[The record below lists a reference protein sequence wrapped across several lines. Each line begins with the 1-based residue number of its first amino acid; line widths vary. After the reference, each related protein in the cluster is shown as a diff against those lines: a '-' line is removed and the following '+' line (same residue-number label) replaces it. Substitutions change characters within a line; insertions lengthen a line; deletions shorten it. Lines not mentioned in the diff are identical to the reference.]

1 MTTINDI
8 QDLVRI
14 IEEHPE
20 WRGELQR
27 VLLTQQLLEVP
38 ERLDRLEATVEVLAE
53 TAAALVQHAE
63 ASNARLDS
71 IERSVDALL
80 KHAEATDKTLD
91 TLLKHAEATDKTLDT
106 LLKHAEAT
114 DKTLDTLLKHAEA
127 TDKTLDTL
135 LKHAEATNK
144 RLDGLEFRM
153 DGVEIR
159 LGDVE
164 TRLGDVETRLGRVE
178 ETTNALRGDVLEV
191 RLTNK
196 IPPLVSRHFDVRR
209 IYPVW
214 SDGFL
219 PENSR
224 IQGFQATVEEAT
236 DNGQITDDDETRLRV
251 TDLIVRSQ
259 RKSDGSTLWF
269 AVEASGVIGEEDI
282 VRAKQ
287 SSDVLKKI
295 YNQDA
300 IPLVYGYQI
309 SDADR
314 DLANELQVPV
324 FLDPDRR

>member
-1 MTTINDI
+1 MTTVNDI

-20 WRGELQR
+20 WRSELQR

-38 ERLDRLEATVEVLAE
+38 DRLDRLTATVEVLAD
-53 TAAALVQHAE
+53 TAAALLQHAE
-63 ASNARLDS
+63 ATNTRLSS
-71 IERSVDALL
+71 IEQSV
-80 KHAEATDKTLD
+80 EA
-91 TLLKHAEATDKTLDT
+91 
-106 LLKHAEAT
+106 
-114 DKTLDTLLKHAEA
+114 
-127 TDKTLDTL
+127 L

-144 RLDGLEFRM
+144 RLDNLEVRM
-153 DGVEIR
+153 DGVETR
-159 LGDVE
+159 LDGVETRLSDVE

-219 PENSR
+219 PANPR
-224 IQGFQATVEEAT
+224 IQEFQTSVEGAT
-236 DNGQITDDDETRLRV
+236 DEGKITDDDETRLKV
-251 TDLIVRSQ
+251 TDLVVRSQ

-282 VRAKQ
+282 TRAKQ
-287 SSDVLKKI
+287 SSDVLRKV

-300 IPLVYGYQI
+300 MPLVYGYHI
-309 SDADR
+309 SDTDR
-314 DLANELQVPV
+314 DLANQLDVRV

>member
-38 ERLDRLEATVEVLAE
+38 ERLDRLTATVEVLAD
-53 TAAALVQHAE
+53 TTAALVRHAE
-63 ASNARLDS
+63 ATNTRLDG
-71 IERSVDALL
+71 IERSFEALL

-106 LLKHAEAT
+106 LLKHAEV
-114 DKTLDTLLKHAEA
+114 
-127 TDKTLDTL
+127 
-135 LKHAEATNK
+135 TNK

-153 DGVEIR
+153 DGVETR

-164 TRLGDVETRLGRVE
+164 TRMGDVETRLGRVE
-178 ETTNALRGDVLEV
+178 DTTNALRGDVLEV

-214 SDGFL
+214 SHGFL
-219 PENSR
+219 PENPR
-224 IQGFQATVEEAT
+224 IQGFQETVEEAT
-236 DNGQITDDDETRLRV
+236 DDGQITDDDETRLRV

-309 SDADR
+309 SDAEI
-314 DLANELQVPV
+314 DLADELQVPV

>member
-1 MTTINDI
+1 MTTVNDI

-20 WRGELQR
+20 WRSELQR

-38 ERLDRLEATVEVLAE
+38 DRLDRLTATVEVLAD
-53 TAAALVQHAE
+53 TAAALLQHAE
-63 ASNARLDS
+63 ATNTRLSS
-71 IERSVDALL
+71 IEQSV
-80 KHAEATDKTLD
+80 EA
-91 TLLKHAEATDKTLDT
+91 
-106 LLKHAEAT
+106 
-114 DKTLDTLLKHAEA
+114 
-127 TDKTLDTL
+127 L

-144 RLDGLEFRM
+144 RLDNLEVRM
-153 DGVEIR
+153 DGVETR
-159 LGDVE
+159 LDGVETRLSDVE
-164 TRLGDVETRLGRVE
+164 TRLGDLETRLGRVE

-219 PENSR
+219 PANPR
-224 IQGFQATVEEAT
+224 IQEFQTSVEGAT
-236 DNGQITDDDETRLRV
+236 DEGKITDDDETRLKV
-251 TDLIVRSQ
+251 TDLVVRSQ

-282 VRAKQ
+282 TRAKQ
-287 SSDVLKKI
+287 SSDVLRKV

-300 IPLVYGYQI
+300 MPLVYGYHI
-309 SDADR
+309 SDTDR
-314 DLANELQVPV
+314 DLANQLDVRV

>member
-71 IERSVDALL
+71 IERSIDA
-80 KHAEATDKTLD
+80 
-91 TLLKHAEATDKTLDT
+91 
-106 LLKHAEAT
+106 
-114 DKTLDTLLKHAEA
+114 LLKHAEA

-164 TRLGDVETRLGRVE
+164 TRLGRVE

-196 IPPLVSRHFDVRR
+196 IPPLVSRQFDVRR

-224 IQGFQATVEEAT
+224 IQGFQSTVEEAT

-300 IPLVYGYQI
+300 MPLVYGYQI

-314 DLANELQVPV
+314 DLADELQVPV

>member
-1 MTTINDI
+1 MTTVNDI

-20 WRGELQR
+20 WRSELQR

-38 ERLDRLEATVEVLAE
+38 DRLDRLTATVEVLAD
-53 TAAALVQHAE
+53 TAAALLQHAE
-63 ASNARLDS
+63 ATNTRLSN
-71 IERSVDALL
+71 IEQSV
-80 KHAEATDKTLD
+80 EA
-91 TLLKHAEATDKTLDT
+91 

-144 RLDGLEFRM
+144 RLDNLEIRM
-153 DGVEIR
+153 DG
-159 LGDVE
+159 VE
-164 TRLGDVETRLGRVE
+164 TRLGDVEIRLGRVE

-219 PENSR
+219 PANPR
-224 IQGFQATVEEAT
+224 IQEFQTSVEGAT
-236 DNGQITDDDETRLRV
+236 DDGKITDDDETRLKV
-251 TDLIVRSQ
+251 TDLVVRSQ

-282 VRAKQ
+282 TRAKQ
-287 SSDVLKKI
+287 SSDVLRKV

-300 IPLVYGYQI
+300 MPLVYGYHI
-309 SDADR
+309 SDTDR
-314 DLANELQVPV
+314 DLANQLNVRV

>member
-38 ERLDRLEATVEVLAE
+38 ERLDRLTSTVEVLAD

-63 ASNARLDS
+63 ATNTRLNS
-71 IERSVDALL
+71 IEQSI
-80 KHAEATDKTLD
+80 EA
-91 TLLKHAEATDKTLDT
+91 
-106 LLKHAEAT
+106 
-114 DKTLDTLLKHAEA
+114 LLKHAEA

-144 RLDGLEFRM
+144 RLDGLEFHM
-153 DGVEIR
+153 DR
-159 LGDVE
+159 
-164 TRLGDVETRLGRVE
+164 VETRLGRVE

-196 IPPLVSRHFDVRR
+196 IPPLVSRHFNVRR

-219 PENSR
+219 PENPR

-236 DNGQITDDDETRLRV
+236 DDGQISDDDETRLRV

-309 SDADR
+309 SDSGR
-314 DLANELQVPV
+314 DLADELQVPV

>member
-38 ERLDRLEATVEVLAE
+38 ERLDRLAATVEVLAD

-63 ASNARLDS
+63 ATSTRLDS

-80 KHAEATDKTLD
+80 KHAEAT
-91 TLLKHAEATDKTLDT
+91 
-106 LLKHAEAT
+106 
-114 DKTLDTLLKHAEA
+114 
-127 TDKTLDTL
+127 
-135 LKHAEATNK
+135 NK
-144 RLDGLEFRM
+144 RLDSLEFRM
-153 DGVEIR
+153 DR
-159 LGDVE
+159 VE
-164 TRLGDVETRLGRVE
+164 TRLDGVETRLGRVE
-178 ETTNALRGDVLEV
+178 ETTNSLRGDVLEW

-219 PENSR
+219 PENPR
-224 IQGFQATVEEAT
+224 IQGFQTTVEEAT
-236 DNGQITDDDETRLRV
+236 DNGQISDDDETRLRV

-300 IPLVYGYQI
+300 MPLVYGYQI

-314 DLANELQVPV
+314 DLADELQVPV

>member
-1 MTTINDI
+1 MTTVNDI

-38 ERLDRLEATVEVLAE
+38 DRLDKLEATVEVLAE

-63 ASNARLDS
+63 ATNARLDR
-71 IERSVDALL
+71 IEQSVDA
-80 KHAEATDKTLD
+80 
-91 TLLKHAEATDKTLDT
+91 
-106 LLKHAEAT
+106 
-114 DKTLDTLLKHAEA
+114 
-127 TDKTLDTL
+127 L

-144 RLDGLEFRM
+144 RLDSLEFRM
-153 DGVEIR
+153 DRVEIR
-159 LGDVE
+159 LD
-164 TRLGDVETRLGRVE
+164 RVE
-178 ETTNALRGDVLEV
+178 ETTNALRGDVLEW

-224 IQGFQATVEEAT
+224 IQGFQTTVEEAT
-236 DNGQITDDDETRLRV
+236 DNGQISDDDETRLRV
-251 TDLIVRSQ
+251 TDLIIRSQ

-300 IPLVYGYQI
+300 MPLVSGYQI

-314 DLANELQVPV
+314 GLADELQVPV

>member
-1 MTTINDI
+1 MTTVNDI

-20 WRGELQR
+20 WRSELQR

-38 ERLDRLEATVEVLAE
+38 DRLDRLTATVEVLAD
-53 TAAALVQHAE
+53 TAAALLQHAE
-63 ASNARLDS
+63 ATNTRLSS
-71 IERSVDALL
+71 IEQSV
-80 KHAEATDKTLD
+80 EA
-91 TLLKHAEATDKTLDT
+91 
-106 LLKHAEAT
+106 
-114 DKTLDTLLKHAEA
+114 
-127 TDKTLDTL
+127 L

-144 RLDGLEFRM
+144 RLDNLEVRM
-153 DGVEIR
+153 DGVETR
-159 LGDVE
+159 LDGVE
-164 TRLGDVETRLGRVE
+164 TRLSDVETRLGRVE

-219 PENSR
+219 PANPR
-224 IQGFQATVEEAT
+224 IQEFQTSVEGAT
-236 DNGQITDDDETRLRV
+236 DEGKITDDDETRLKV

-282 VRAKQ
+282 TRAKQ
-287 SSDVLKKI
+287 SSDVLRKV

-300 IPLVYGYQI
+300 MPLVYGYHV
-309 SDADR
+309 SDTDR
-314 DLANELQVPV
+314 DLANQLNVRV

>member
-1 MTTINDI
+1 MTTVNDI

-20 WRGELQR
+20 WRSELQR

-38 ERLDRLEATVEVLAE
+38 DRLDRLTDTVEVLAD
-53 TAAALVQHAE
+53 TAAALLQHAE
-63 ASNARLDS
+63 ATNTRLSS
-71 IERSVDALL
+71 IEQSV
-80 KHAEATDKTLD
+80 EA
-91 TLLKHAEATDKTLDT
+91 
-106 LLKHAEAT
+106 
-114 DKTLDTLLKHAEA
+114 
-127 TDKTLDTL
+127 L

-144 RLDGLEFRM
+144 RLDNLEVRM
-153 DGVEIR
+153 DG
-159 LGDVE
+159 VE

-219 PENSR
+219 PANPR
-224 IQGFQATVEEAT
+224 IQEFQTSVEGAT
-236 DNGQITDDDETRLRV
+236 DDGKITDDDETRLKV
-251 TDLIVRSQ
+251 TDLVVRSQ

-269 AVEASGVIGEEDI
+269 AVEASCVIGEEDI
-282 VRAKQ
+282 TRAKQ
-287 SSDVLKKI
+287 SSDVLRKV

-300 IPLVYGYQI
+300 MPLVYGYHI
-309 SDADR
+309 SDTDR
-314 DLANELQVPV
+314 DLANQLNVRV

>member
-1 MTTINDI
+1 MTTVNDI

-20 WRGELQR
+20 WRSELQR

-38 ERLDRLEATVEVLAE
+38 DRLDRLTATVEVLAD
-53 TAAALVQHAE
+53 TAAALLQHAE
-63 ASNARLDS
+63 ATNTRLSS
-71 IERSVDALL
+71 IEQSV
-80 KHAEATDKTLD
+80 EA
-91 TLLKHAEATDKTLDT
+91 
-106 LLKHAEAT
+106 
-114 DKTLDTLLKHAEA
+114 
-127 TDKTLDTL
+127 L

-144 RLDGLEFRM
+144 RLDNLEVRM
-153 DGVEIR
+153 DGVETR
-159 LGDVE
+159 LDGVETRLSDVE

-219 PENSR
+219 PANPR
-224 IQGFQATVEEAT
+224 IQDFQTSVEGAT
-236 DNGQITDDDETRLRV
+236 DEGKITDDDETRLKV

-269 AVEASGVIGEEDI
+269 AIEASGVIGDEDI
-282 VRAKQ
+282 TRAKQ
-287 SSDVLKKI
+287 SSDVLRKV

-300 IPLVYGYQI
+300 MPLVYGYHI
-309 SDADR
+309 SDTDR
-314 DLANELQVPV
+314 DLANQLNVRV